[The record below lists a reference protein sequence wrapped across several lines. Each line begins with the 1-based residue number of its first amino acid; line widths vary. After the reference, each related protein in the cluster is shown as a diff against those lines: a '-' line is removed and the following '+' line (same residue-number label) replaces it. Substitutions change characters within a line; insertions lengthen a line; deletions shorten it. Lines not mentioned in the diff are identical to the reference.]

1 MNVSFFPPNVTGA
14 FLEAEVHPNGFDQFD
29 FDYHQITGEM
39 PVIGQGY
46 QRQPNKW
53 GTECR
58 IYFNCKSDLNDEF
71 SVLGIDVEQGAR
83 PYKQEW
89 RFRVNNNE
97 FFWALIR
104 AGYKLGRN
112 E

>member
-1 MNVSFFPPNVTGA
+1 MNISFFPANVTGA
-14 FLEAEVHPNGFDQFD
+14 YLEAEVHPNGIEQFD
-29 FDYHQITGEM
+29 ADYLQITGEM
-39 PVIGQGY
+39 PVIGRGY

-58 IYFNCKSDLNDEF
+58 IYFNCNGDLNDEF
-71 SVLGIDVEQGAR
+71 AMLGIDVEEGSR

-97 FFWALIR
+97 FFWALVR
-104 AGYKLGRN
+104 AGYRLGKN
-112 E
+112 

>member
-1 MNVSFFPPNVTGA
+1 MNVSFFRANVTCSY
-14 FLEAEVHPNGFDQFD
+14 LEAEVHPNGVDQFD
-29 FDYHQITGEM
+29 TDYRQVTGEM

-58 IYFNCKSDLNDEF
+58 IYFNCNGDLNDDF
-71 SVLGIDVEQGAR
+71 AVLGIDVEQGER

-104 AGYKLGRN
+104 AGYKLGKN
-112 E
+112 

>member
-1 MNVSFFPPNVTGA
+1 MNVSFFRTNVKGA
-14 FLEAEVHPNGFDQFD
+14 YLEAEVHPKGVDQFD
-29 FDYHQITGEM
+29 TDYHQIAGEM

-58 IYFNCKSDLNDEF
+58 IYFNCDSDLNDEF

-89 RFRVNNNE
+89 RYRVNNNE

-104 AGYKLGRN
+104 AGFKLGKN
-112 E
+112 

>member
-1 MNVSFFPPNVTGA
+1 MNISFFSAKVTGA
-14 FLEAEVHPNGFDQFD
+14 YLEAEVHPNGIRQFEA
-29 FDYHQITGEM
+29 DYFQITREM
-39 PVIGQGY
+39 PVIGHGY

-58 IYFNCKSDLNDEF
+58 IYFNCNGDLNDEF
-71 SVLGIDVEQGAR
+71 TMLGIDVEEGSR

-97 FFWALIR
+97 FFWALVR
-104 AGYKLGRN
+104 AGYKIGRN
-112 E
+112 